1 MTKAELIDLLH
12 YTPECDFYYDDEDV
26 INRLRDNKSRQDVF
40 KKVKALINND
50 MVSSVDQIS
59 EKDSEFESSK
69 SVKVKIVPGTDNRSA
84 DEKDNTRSNALY
96 IPKTDAVSD
105 YDLKIRELEIDKEQV
120 DLQSAMVDFGSDL
133 FDQMTRLDMQP
144 SVINWNSIAKFFLKE
159 KFLEAF
165 VGSAKMSNERAE
177 QKKDQH
183 IPSRQIT
190 YSI

>member
-159 KFLEAF
+159 KLLEAF
-165 VGSAKMSNERAE
+165 VASAKMGNERAE
-177 QKKDQH
+177 QKKINPFPLDK
-183 IPSRQIT
+183 
-190 YSI
+190 